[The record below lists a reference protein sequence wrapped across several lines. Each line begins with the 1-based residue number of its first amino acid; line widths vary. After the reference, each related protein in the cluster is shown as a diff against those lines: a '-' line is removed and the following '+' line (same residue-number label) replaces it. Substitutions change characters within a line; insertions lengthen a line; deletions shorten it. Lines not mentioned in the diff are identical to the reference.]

1 MAEDVEQAAR
11 LAPDAALYRD
21 SLGQLGSRDV
31 VQPVPTATPIP
42 APSSAIPSPVTVE
55 TVRFPV
61 GATVYELPVNL
72 SAGARGYTLGIGAGQ
87 KLYVTGPGSV
97 RVWLVN
103 PAGQPIAGV
112 VDAGAT
118 RFDIPAT
125 ANYTLVLQGSGAAD
139 WLLAI
144 PPLSLPETIPPV
156 SSERVRFAVG
166 ATSATLQPTLTRGA
180 PIGYVLGIGA
190 GQQLWVTAPL
200 GDLSFWVL
208 DAEGKTLSP
217 ISRTTRVG
225 EYAIPRTG
233 DYTLVL
239 DGNGPV
245 QVVVEIP
252 PR

>member
-87 KLYVTGPGSV
+87 KLYVTGPGNV

-112 VDAGAT
+112 ADGGAT